1 MGAAEFP
8 APPVTAGGLPAAA
21 VTAGGL
27 PAGPQP
33 RRMVRDIIPIFR
45 DPLAYLGGVRREFGP
60 FVVFPTRPTPAW
72 FVDDPDA
79 VDRVLRANSGNYTKQ
94 TVQYG
99 ALSLL
104 TGDGL
109 LTVDNPGWMTRRRQV
124 GPAFH
129 RSTLDR
135 LVGCVGAAADALD
148 ADLDVRTRRV
158 RTRVDVDGP
167 LMRATLDVVSRG
179 LFSADLG
186 RERGKPAGRRVRRTG
201 RSGADGGDIAG
212 AVVDGLD
219 EVIRRAT
226 HPVRVPRSWPTP
238 GNRRLAR
245 ALATLDAAVGSAVA
259 GRAGAPEP
267 ADPDVLDLLMA
278 SLEDPR
284 AVRDEVVTLVV
295 AGHETV
301 ASAMEWATHLLAG
314 HPSWQDR
321 VAAEAA
327 DVLAERTPTLGDIAR
342 LPVARAVLDETL
354 RLYPPA
360 WVITRRATADDVL
373 GGFVLPAGTLVIIS
387 PWVRH
392 RDPSVWAA
400 PDVFDPDRFL
410 GGASSPAARSRT
422 RTAYLPFG
430 AGPRLCIGRDFAL
443 LEATVL
449 LSRLALRW
457 RLEPVPGTAVT
468 PHPRVTV
475 RPRGGLPLLVSP
487 R

>member
-1 MGAAEFP
+1 M
-8 APPVTAGGLPAAA
+8 L
-21 VTAGGL
+21 
-27 PAGPQP
+27 
-33 RRMVRDIIPIFR
+33 RDVLPIFR

-60 FVVFPTRPTPAW
+60 LVAFPTRPTPAW
-72 FVDDPDA
+72 LVDDPES
-79 VDRVLRANSGNYTKQ
+79 VDRVLRTNSGNYTKQ

-109 LTVDNPGWMTRRRQV
+109 LTADNPGWMTRRRQV

-129 RSTLDR
+129 RRTLDR
-135 LVGCVGAAADALD
+135 LVGCVGAAADGLD
-148 ADLDVRTRRV
+148 TDLSARV
-158 RTRVDVDGP
+158 PGRAPTRVDVDGP

-186 RERGKPAGRRVRRTG
+186 RAGGT
-201 RSGADGGDIAG
+201 DIAG
-212 AVVDGLD
+212 AVVDGLE

-226 HPVRVPRSWPTP
+226 HPVRAPRSWPTP

-245 ALATLDAAVGSAVA
+245 SLATLDAAVDTVVA
-259 GRAGAPEP
+259 GREGAATP
-267 ADPDVLDLLMA
+267 AEPDVLDLLMA
-278 SLEDPR
+278 SLDDPR

-314 HPSWQDR
+314 HPDCQDR

-327 DVLAERTPTLGDIAR
+327 EVLGAAEAAEVLGAAEATDVLGEGALDGRAPTLADVGR

-373 GGFVLPAGTLVIIS
+373 GGHVLPAGTMVIIS

-392 RDPSVWAA
+392 RDPSVW
-400 PDVFDPDRFL
+400 PDPETFDPGRFL
-410 GGASSPAARSRT
+410 PGGSAATAGTAGRS
-422 RTAYLPFG
+422 AYLPFG

-449 LSRLALRW
+449 LARLALRW
-457 RLEPVPGTAVT
+457 RLAPVPGTVVT
-468 PHPRVTV
+468 AHPRVTV
-475 RPRGGLPLLVSP
+475 RPRGGLPLLVS
-487 R
+487 RR

>member
-1 MGAAEFP
+1 
-8 APPVTAGGLPAAA
+8 
-21 VTAGGL
+21 
-27 PAGPQP
+27 
-33 RRMVRDIIPIFR
+33 MVRDIVPIFR
-45 DPLAYLGGVRREFGP
+45 DPLAYLDGVRREFGP
-60 FVVFPTRPTPAW
+60 LVAFPTRPTPAW
-72 FVDDPDA
+72 LVDDA
-79 VDRVLRANSGNYTKQ
+79 ESVDRVLRTNSGNYTKQ
-94 TVQYG
+94 TAQYG

-109 LTVDNPGWMTRRRQV
+109 LTADNPGWMTRRRQV

-129 RSTLDR
+129 RRTLDR
-135 LVGCVGAAADALD
+135 LVGCVAAAADSLD
-148 ADLDVRTRRV
+148 ADLGTRAPGGP
-158 RTRVDVDGP
+158 TRVDVDGP

-186 RERGKPAGRRVRRTG
+186 RAGSV
-201 RSGADGGDIAG
+201 DIAG
-212 AVVDGLD
+212 AVVDGLE

-245 ALATLDAAVGSAVA
+245 SLAVLDAAVEAVVA
-259 GRAGAPEP
+259 GRVGAPTP
-267 ADPDVLDLLMA
+267 AEPDVLDLLMA

-314 HPSWQDR
+314 HPGWQDR

-327 DVLAERTPTLGDIAR
+327 EVLGERTPTLGDIAR

-360 WVITRRATADDVL
+360 WVITRRATTDDVL

-392 RDPSVWAA
+392 RDPSAWPE

-410 GGASSPAARSRT
+410 GGASAPAVRSRT

>member
-1 MGAAEFP
+1 
-8 APPVTAGGLPAAA
+8 
-21 VTAGGL
+21 
-27 PAGPQP
+27 
-33 RRMVRDIIPIFR
+33 MVRDIARVFR
-45 DPLAYLGGVRREFGP
+45 DPLAYLDGIRREFGP
-60 FVVFPTRPTPAW
+60 LVAFPTRPTPAW
-72 FVDDPDA
+72 LVDDPDA
-79 VDRVLRANSGNYTKQ
+79 VDRVLRVNSGNYTKQ

-109 LTVDNPGWMTRRRQV
+109 LTADNPGWRTRRRQV
-124 GPAFH
+124 APAFH
-129 RSTLDR
+129 RMTLDR
-135 LVGCVGAAADALD
+135 LVGSVTAAADGLD
-148 ADLDVRTRRV
+148 AELHARV
-158 RTRVDVDGP
+158 AGAGGRGPARVDVDGP
-167 LMRATLDVVSRG
+167 LMRASLDVVSRG
-179 LFSADLG
+179 LFSAELG
-186 RERGKPAGRRVRRTG
+186 HDDAGGTG
-201 RSGADGGDIAG
+201 GGAGGGAGADIAG
-212 AVVDGLD
+212 AVVDGLE

-226 HPVRVPRSWPTP
+226 HPFRAPRSWSTP

-245 ALATLDAAVGSAVA
+245 SLATLDAAVDSVVA
-259 GRAGAPEP
+259 GRAGASTP
-267 ADPDVLDLLMA
+267 AEPDVLDLLVA
-278 SLEDPR
+278 SLDDPR
-284 AVRDEVVTLVV
+284 AVRDEAVTLVV

-314 HPSWQDR
+314 HPVWQDR
-321 VAAEAA
+321 VAAEATAVLAGRVPTLA
-327 DVLAERTPTLGDIAR
+327 DVTR

-373 GGFVLPAGTLVIIS
+373 GGFVLPAGTMVIIS

-392 RDPSVWAA
+392 RDPSAW
-400 PDVFDPDRFL
+400 PDPEVFDPGRFL
-410 GGASSPAARSRT
+410 GAASPSPAGPAA

-457 RLEPVPGTAVT
+457 RLAPVPGVVVSA
-468 PHPRVTV
+468 HPRVTV

>member
-1 MGAAEFP
+1 
-8 APPVTAGGLPAAA
+8 
-21 VTAGGL
+21 
-27 PAGPQP
+27 
-33 RRMVRDIIPIFR
+33 MVRDIARIFR
-45 DPLAYLGGVRREFGP
+45 DPLAYLAGVRREFGP
-60 FVVFPTRPTPAW
+60 LVAFPTRPTPAW
-72 FVDDPDA
+72 LVDDPDA
-79 VDRVLRANSGNYTKQ
+79 VDRVLRVNSGNYTKQ

-109 LTVDNPGWMTRRRQV
+109 LTADNPAWRTRRRQV
-124 GPAFH
+124 APAFH
-129 RSTLDR
+129 RTTLDR
-135 LVGCVGAAADALD
+135 LVGDVAAAADGLD
-148 ADLDVRTRRV
+148 ADLDARV
-158 RTRVDVDGP
+158 GAAAGGVPTRVDVDEP

-186 RERGKPAGRRVRRTG
+186 HDGASAG
-201 RSGADGGDIAG
+201 AGGHGGQDIAG
-212 AVVDGLD
+212 AVVDGLE

-226 HPVRVPRSWPTP
+226 RPLRAPRSWPTP

-245 ALATLDAAVGSAVA
+245 SLATLDSAVDSVVA
-259 GRAGAPEP
+259 DRVGAPPP
-267 ADPDVLDLLMA
+267 AEPDVLDLLVA

-284 AVRDEVVTLVV
+284 AVRDEAVTLVV

-301 ASAMEWATHLLAG
+301 ASAMEWAAHLLAG
-314 HPSWQDR
+314 HPVWQDR
-321 VAAEAA
+321 VAAEATA
-327 DVLAERTPTLGDIAR
+327 VLAGRVPTLADLGR
-342 LPVARAVLDETL
+342 LRTARAVIDETL

-392 RDPSVWAA
+392 RDPSAW
-400 PDVFDPDRFL
+400 PDPETFDPGRFL
-410 GGASSPAARSRT
+410 HGSAAAGSAA

-457 RLEPVPGTAVT
+457 RLAPVPGQLVSA
-468 PHPRVTV
+468 HPRVTV

-487 R
+487 RRRS